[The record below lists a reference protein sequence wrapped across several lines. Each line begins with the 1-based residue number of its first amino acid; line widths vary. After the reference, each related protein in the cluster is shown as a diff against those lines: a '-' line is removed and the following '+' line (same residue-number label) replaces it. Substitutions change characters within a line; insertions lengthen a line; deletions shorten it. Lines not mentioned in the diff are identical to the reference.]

1 MSKAGAAVGRAAF
14 RATHA
19 KTGGKFPPKK
29 GSSGSQPH
37 GSNEAIVK
45 EALRSLDPEQSK
57 IEAAKN
63 PNIVLA
69 DEVLNENWV
78 NDGNGGMKPATSFK
92 EALDYLASRN
102 AQLFRKQTANDYEL
116 TEIVVH
122 LPDNL
127 CIDDPVN
134 VSYVLDENGKQVIS
148 EKTGQPLTKPRRI
161 ARDPDE
167 ARRYFN
173 DAQEFLT
180 EHGIVAGGH
189 DGLHW
194 RTDQYSEHRP
204 HMQLGFDSYAV
215 DPKHPG
221 FLRNEFSRTW
231 FSHRDVVYPDGHPKA
246 GKSKSGKVKLSDYQT
261 AMREHM
267 IERGWPVEAE
277 IDKANEG
284 SYLGKKN
291 YARADNNRIIAE
303 DRLAAAMEGEI
314 RNARDR
320 RELDRDSE
328 IVASNREDVI
338 AEREEVLD
346 ELELV
351 SRVKKSNAADAA
363 QNTADRAALDEARI
377 DDAEALSWHRSDAD
391 ADILAA
397 RVAAE
402 EDLAELHYATRRRE
416 RLASTRIAAAAAFEE
431 SLRETGYRELD
442 KIEDV
447 VKRQQLT
454 NEFEGAM
461 AKIEPLPPVENRHA
475 AAARRDRA
483 QKGAARAA
491 LLDSDAPQQTRDRNV
506 HDGLG

>member
-29 GSSGSQPH
+29 GSSGAQPH

-102 AQLFRKQTANDYEL
+102 AQLFRKQTANDYEM

-173 DAQEFLT
+173 DVQEFLT

-246 GKSKSGKVKLSDYQT
+246 GKSISGKVKLSDYQT

-303 DRLAAAMEGEI
+303 DRLAAAREQEDQNLDDLDLI
-314 RNARDR
+314 AASRKKDSARAADLDKREANLDR
-320 RELDRDSE
+320 RDQETADDRLAAQNERREAESLNAAQRAE
-328 IVASNREDVI
+328 IARLRALREDVERDL
-338 AEREEVLD
+338 AAAGPAPQPPSYDDMRTEFLGQQSAVMTKYLKRMRSKDGSTMFDDFERFSREEHAKL
-346 ELELV
+346 
-351 SRVKKSNAADAA
+351 
-363 QNTADRAALDEARI
+363 
-377 DDAEALSWHRSDAD
+377 
-391 ADILAA
+391 
-397 RVAAE
+397 
-402 EDLAELHYATRRRE
+402 TRQGQPVGRY
-416 RLASTRIAAAAAFEE
+416 
-431 SLRETGYRELD
+431 ETW
-442 KIEDV
+442 
-447 VKRQQLT
+447 
-454 NEFEGAM
+454 
-461 AKIEPLPPVENRHA
+461 
-475 AAARRDRA
+475 RDRTVTA
-483 QKGAARAA
+483 QKK
-491 LLDSDAPQQTRDRNV
+491 LTLSQLNDAPVSAQQTQNREF
-506 HDGLG
+506 GS

>member
-1 MSKAGAAVGRAAF
+1 MGRAAF

-29 GSSGSQPH
+29 GSSGAQPH

-127 CIDDPVN
+127 CIDDPVY
-134 VSYVLDENGKQVIS
+134 VSYVLDENGKHVIS

-231 FSHRDVVYPDGHPKA
+231 FSHRDVVYPEGHPKA

-267 IERGWPVEAE
+267 IARGWPVEAE

-303 DRLAAAMEGEI
+303 DRLAAAREQEEQNLDDLDLI
-314 RNARDR
+314 ATSRKKDSARAADLDKREADLDRRDR
-320 RELDRDSE
+320 ETAGDR
-328 IVASNREDVI
+328 
-338 AEREEVLD
+338 L
-346 ELELV
+346 
-351 SRVKKSNAADAA
+351 AA
-363 QNTADRAALDEARI
+363 QNERREAEEAHRVASANQRASERARVQAEADRQYAR
-377 DDAEALSWHRSDAD
+377 
-391 ADILAA
+391 
-397 RVAAE
+397 
-402 EDLAELHYATRRRE
+402 DL
-416 RLASTRIAAAAAFEE
+416 
-431 SLRETGYRELD
+431 
-442 KIEDV
+442 V
-447 VKRQQLT
+447 
-454 NEFEGAM
+454 
-461 AKIEPLPPVENRHA
+461 AKIEWMPPEVDDWLD
-475 AAARRDRA
+475 RRKVGDGRTMRDLFNEDT
-483 QKGAARAA
+483 KKRRAARAEVQA
-491 LLDSDAPQQTRDRNV
+491 LINNDAPRRAPASTTTLPMSQYSD
-506 HDGLG
+506 

>member
-1 MSKAGAAVGRAAF
+1 MGRAAF

-29 GSSGSQPH
+29 GSSGAQPH

-127 CIDDPVN
+127 CIDDPVY
-134 VSYVLDENGKQVIS
+134 VSYVLDENGKHVIS

-215 DPKHPG
+215 DPKRPG

-303 DRLAAAMEGEI
+303 DRLAAA
-314 RNARDR
+314 
-320 RELDRDSE
+320 REQEDQNLDD
-328 IVASNREDVI
+328 I
-338 AEREEVLD
+338 
-346 ELELV
+346 ELV
-351 SRVKKSNAADAA
+351 SHVKKSNAAKAA
-363 QNTADRAALDEARI
+363 QNAADTAQNAADRAALDEARI
-377 DDAEALSWHRSDAD
+377 DDAEALSWHRSDAG

-397 RVAAE
+397 RVAADE
-402 EDLAELHYATRRRE
+402 ELSELRYVAGLRE
-416 RLASTRIAAAAAFEE
+416 RVAKAHIKAAADFEQHV
-431 SLRETGYRELD
+431 RDQGYLMLD

-461 AKIEPLPPVENRHA
+461 AKIEPLPVVENRHA

-483 QKGAARAA
+483 HKDAERAA
-491 LLDSDAPQQTRDRNV
+491 LNDGGTQETGPSTEDDRK
-506 HDGLG
+506 LGS